1 LFSRRGRGAG
11 GGCGGR
17 REISLTSGEISVVG
31 ASAERS
37 DSRGAGGRVVGKGGR
52 RSVAASAGLPR
63 RPPVFIPR
71 RRRPPPAVAWP
82 WLRLPF
88 YLPATHLPF
97 PTAHLR
103 CARPRAGVPCA
114 TNPPLPPKPGDLAR
128 KLVTVEGVNG
138 GGEITCCPLSI
149 AGFRLRLRRPMGDQI
164 IAATIAC
171 GLLSGSVGA
180 CRRR

>member
-1 LFSRRGRGAG
+1 LFSRRGRGGNEEQAAG
-11 GGCGGR
+11 VEAGEGDITDQRRDFCGGSER
-17 REISLTSGEISVVG
+17 R
-31 ASAERS
+31 AER
-37 DSRGAGGRVVGKGGR
+37 GVGRGR

-71 RRRPPPAVAWP
+71 RRRPPPAVAW
-82 WLRLPF
+82 LRLPF
-88 YLPATHLPF
+88 YLPATYLPF
-97 PTAHLR
+97 PPAHLR

-114 TNPPLPPKPGDLAR
+114 TNPTLPPKPGDLAR
-128 KLVTVEGVNG
+128 KLVTVEEVNG

>member
-1 LFSRRGRGAG
+1 MTNRKIPKQAKARVLVFAARKRRRGGGAG

-71 RRRPPPAVAWP
+71 RRRPPPAVAW
-82 WLRLPF
+82 LRLPPLL
-88 YLPATHLPF
+88 LPARHLPTF
-97 PTAHLR
+97 PSP
-103 CARPRAGVPCA
+103 ARHRVPGA
-114 TNPPLPPKPGDLAR
+114 F
-128 KLVTVEGVNG
+128 
-138 GGEITCCPLSI
+138 TCCPLLI
-149 AGFRLRLRRPMGDQI
+149 PGFRLRYWWVINSNRSSDEH
-164 IAATIAC
+164 
-171 GLLSGSVGA
+171 SVGFDF
-180 CRRR
+180 